1 MNVLLFDNSDWCD
14 ICGDVI
20 PSTDVKSMHIEE
32 CEKTLC
38 KSCRGEMELKLKVVE
53 TLVIKDMLTA
63 LIKGYG
69 MKFVR
74 GFDLVKAEQY
84 VKENKI
90 ALEIEKRGG
99 RFNQEKLGEFVSL
112 STNEIVLILQYLQK
126 KIGTHLWMNA
136 VIGALLDKGLVY
148 TLQLEAGDHHDGATN
163 ILAGWAVQ
171 YNCS

>member
-1 MNVLLFDNSDWCD
+1 MNDLLFDNSEWCD
-14 ICGDVI
+14 ICSAVI
-20 PSTDVKSMHIEE
+20 PTADVKNMYIEG

-69 MKFVR
+69 MEFVR
-74 GFDLVKAEQY
+74 DFDLIKAEQY

-99 RFNQEKLGEFVSL
+99 KFNQEKLGEFVSL
-112 STNEIVLILQYLQK
+112 STSEILSILQYLQK
-126 KIGTHLWMNA
+126 KIRTHLWMNA
-136 VIGALLDKGLVY
+136 VIGALLDRGLVY
-148 TLQLEAGDHHDGATN
+148 TLQLEEGVHDDGTTD
-163 ILAGWAVQ
+163 ILAG
-171 YNCS
+171 